1 MRHAPALVLAAFVWL
16 LVPATPARGAFIPWK
31 YNWSRNPSII
41 YSDTSHTTYIT
52 LTDEQLRSAAG
63 SSDIVATNIR
73 TFSDADPAHPAPFT
87 HSDYTL
93 TLYLLDVNSNKSGT
107 LQFSGFL
114 DGAVSS
120 LSSNFQNTF
129 NAPQSQ
135 ILDLGDNQY
144 TVKITSFTPPGPPGA
159 SNAGAIS
166 AHASVSVTQI
176 QKTPEPSTLV
186 LLLCGGP
193 VLGYRAWRRRR
204 RASRSAGASRLN
216 DSLE

>member
-16 LVPATPARGAFIPWK
+16 LVPATPARGAFIPSK

-63 SSDIVATNIR
+63 ASDIVATNIR
-73 TFSDADPAHPAPFT
+73 TFSDADPNHPAQFT
-87 HSDYTL
+87 HADYTL

-135 ILDLGDNQY
+135 ILDLG
-144 TVKITSFTPPGPPGA
+144 
-159 SNAGAIS
+159 
-166 AHASVSVTQI
+166 AHQ
-176 QKTPEPSTLV
+176 ST
-186 LLLCGGP
+186 
-193 VLGYRAWRRRR
+193 
-204 RASRSAGASRLN
+204 
-216 DSLE
+216 